1 MKRYLKTSMVD
12 TLLLP
17 MTNTPPPPFPHTH
30 PHTHTHTVVLTRGL
44 KLVWKRERR
53 RKGQAT
59 IVRNRSTGST
69 GTEMREEEVATRRNT
84 NTSQSTQPME
94 NHRRLEITN

>member
-1 MKRYLKTSMVD
+1 M
-12 TLLLP
+12 
-17 MTNTPPPPFPHTH
+17 
-30 PHTHTHTVVLTRGL
+30 
-44 KLVWKRERR
+44 VWKRGRR

-69 GTEMREEEVATRRNT
+69 GTEMREEELATSTGTGMREEEVATRRNT

>member
-1 MKRYLKTSMVD
+1 MKKYLKTSMVD

-17 MTNTPPPPFPHTH
+17 MTNPPSHPHPPT
-30 PHTHTHTVVLTRGL
+30 HTHTHTVVLTRGL
-44 KLVWKRERR
+44 KLVLKRERR

-84 NTSQSTQPME
+84 DTSQSTQPME
-94 NHRRLEITN
+94 NHRRLETTS